1 MSTMKRL
8 LRPSLNWLLIFLP
21 VAVAL
26 DWSGKGSAVAL
37 FVVSSVAIVPLA
49 GWLGR
54 ATENLAA
61 HVGEGIG
68 GLLNATFGNA
78 AELIIALMALR
89 EGLVAMVKA
98 SLTGSIIGNMLL
110 VLGLAMTVG
119 GVRRSRQRFNSAG
132 ARIQATLLMLAVVA
146 LVLPAVFHYLAGPEI
161 AWERDLSRD
170 ISWVL
175 LLSYGAMLLFTLGT
189 HRALFS
195 GSGKEP
201 RREGEAW
208 SWQRS
213 LVVLAVVSAL
223 LAWMSEILVSAVQPA
238 AAHLGMNQVFLGV
251 IVVAAVGN
259 AAEHSTAVLMA
270 LEDRMDLA
278 LGVAIG
284 SSVQIALFVS
294 PFLVLISRWI
304 GPGEMNLVFT
314 APEVLA
320 VTLAVFIT
328 AQVCGDGESNWLEG
342 VLLLAVYAILAL
354 GFYLLPASL

>member
-1 MSTMKRL
+1 
-8 LRPSLNWLLIFLP
+8 
-21 VAVAL
+21 
-26 DWSGKGSAVAL
+26 
-37 FVVSSVAIVPLA
+37 PLA

-54 ATENLAA
+54 ATEALAR

-78 AELIIALMALR
+78 AELIIAVMALR
-89 EGLVAMVKA
+89 EGLTPMVKA
-98 SLTGSIIGNMLL
+98 SLTGSILGNMLL
-110 VLGLAMTVG
+110 VLGVAMLTG
-119 GVRRSRQRFNSAG
+119 GLRRSRQEFNSAG

-146 LVLPAVFHYLAGPEI
+146 LVLPAAFHHMAGPEI

-175 LLSYGAMLLFTLGT
+175 LLSYGAMLVFTLWT
-189 HRALFS
+189 HRALFA
-195 GSGKEP
+195 GRGGEP
-201 RREGEAW
+201 RAGNDSW

-213 LVVLAVVSAL
+213 VAVLAVVSGL
-223 LAWMSEILVSAVQPA
+223 LAWMSEILVGAVQPA
-238 AAHLGMNQVFLGV
+238 AEHLGMSQVFLGV

-284 SSVQIALFVS
+284 SSVQIALFVA

-304 GPGEMNLVFT
+304 GPAEMNLVFT
-314 APEVLA
+314 LPEVLA
-320 VTLAVFIT
+320 VALAVFIT

-354 GFYLLPASL
+354 GFYLLPAAL

>member
-1 MSTMKRL
+1 MSTAKSL
-8 LRPSLNWLLIFLP
+8 LRPSLNWLLVFLP
-21 VAVAL
+21 AAVVL
-26 DWSGKGSAVAL
+26 EWSGRASAVTL
-37 FVVSSVAIVPLA
+37 FLVSSLAIVPLA

-54 ATENLAA
+54 ATENLAS

-89 EGLVAMVKA
+89 EGLVPMVKA
-98 SLTGSIIGNMLL
+98 SLTGSILGNMLL

-146 LVLPAVFHYLAGPEI
+146 LVLPAVFHHLAGAEI
-161 AWERDLSRD
+161 SWERDLSRD

-175 LLSYGAMLLFTLGT
+175 LLAYGAMLIFTLWT

-195 GSGKEP
+195 GTGIERP
-201 RREGEAW
+201 RERAAW
-208 SWQRS
+208 SWKRS
-213 LVVLAVVSAL
+213 VLVLGVVSAL
-223 LAWMSEILVSAVQPA
+223 LAWMSEILVGAVQPA
-238 AAHLGMNQVFLGV
+238 AQHLGMSQVFLGV

-270 LEDRMDLA
+270 FEDRMDLA

-284 SSVQIALFVS
+284 SSVQIALFVA
-294 PFLVLISRWI
+294 PLLVLVSRWI

-314 APEVLA
+314 PPEVLA
-320 VTLAVFIT
+320 VALAVFIT

-354 GFYLLPASL
+354 GFYLLPARL

>member
-1 MSTMKRL
+1 MRNRRSL
-8 LRPSLNWLLIFLP
+8 FRPSLNWLLTFLP
-21 VAVAL
+21 IAVGL
-26 DWSGKGSAVAL
+26 DWADQGSAVAL
-37 FVVSSVAIVPLA
+37 FLISSLAIVPLA

-78 AELIIALMALR
+78 AEMIIALMALR
-89 EGLVAMVKA
+89 QGLVPMVKA
-98 SLTGSIIGNMLL
+98 SLTGSILGNMLL
-110 VLGLAMTVG
+110 VLGLAMAAG
-119 GVRRSRQRFNSAG
+119 GFRRSRQQFNSAG

-146 LVLPAVFHYLAGPEI
+146 LVLPAVFHHLAGPEI
-161 AWERDLSRD
+161 AWERDLSHD

-175 LLSYGAMLLFTLGT
+175 LLAYGAMLVFTLWT
-189 HRALFS
+189 HRALFA
-195 GSGKEP
+195 GRG
-201 RREGEAW
+201 REQGRKGDSW

-213 LVVLAVVSAL
+213 VLVLALVSAL
-223 LAWMSEILVSAVQPA
+223 LAWMSEILVGAVQPA
-238 AAHLGMNQVFLGV
+238 AEHLGMSQVFLGV

-259 AAEHSTAVLMA
+259 AAEHSTAVMMA

-294 PFLVLISRWI
+294 PFLVLISRWV
-304 GPGEMNLVFT
+304 GPGEMDLVFT
-314 APEVLA
+314 PPEVLA
-320 VTLAVFIT
+320 VALAVFIT

-342 VLLLAVYAILAL
+342 VLLLAVYAILAF
-354 GFYLLPASL
+354 GFYLLPAGV